1 MINISPDITV
11 LWIEKCVYTEG
22 KHIDAHSHEFFH
34 FICHISGNGVILN
47 GNREHKLENGKIY
60 LTMPGIVHEFYNTI
74 KEDLVTYEVKFE
86 INDQILNEKI
96 QKLPFEISVN
106 DPSISDIFATM
117 YAESKKR
124 LSLYREMISADMYRL
139 LILLQR
145 SVSEEND
152 LTIINKDYA
161 SEGKEDIAKVLT
173 YLEKNIHN
181 DISLE
186 QMAKLVHLEKIHFL
200 KKFKKQTSVT
210 PKKYFNGMRMK
221 RAKTLLQYSDMNIT
235 QISEAVGFKNIHYF
249 SRTFSQYMNESPTE
263 YRKNFV
269 ITK

>member
-1 MINISPDITV
+1 VIDISPDITV

-34 FICHISGNGVILN
+34 FICHISGNGVIFN
-47 GNREHKLENGKIY
+47 DNREHKLEDGKIY
-60 LTMPGIVHEFYNTI
+60 LTMPGIVHEFCNTV

-86 INDQILNEKI
+86 INDQFLKEKI
-96 QKLPFEISVN
+96 QKLPFEISAN
-106 DPSISDIFATM
+106 DQPISNIFTTM
-117 YAESKKR
+117 YIESKKKEP
-124 LSLYREMISADMYRL
+124 LHREMICADMYRL

-145 SVSEEND
+145 SVFEENSLSSAD
-152 LTIINKDYA
+152 KDHA
-161 SEGKEDIAKVLT
+161 SAGKEDVIKVLA
-173 YLEKNIHN
+173 YLEKNMHN

-200 KKFKKQTSVT
+200 KKFKKQTSIT
-210 PKKYFNGMRMK
+210 PKKYLNSMRMK

-263 YRKNFV
+263 YRRNFV

>member
-1 MINISPDITV
+1 MIRISQDISV
-11 LWIEKCVYTEG
+11 FWIEKCIYTEG

-34 FICHISGNGVILN
+34 FICHISGAGSIVNAN
-47 GNREHKLENGKIY
+47 TKCRLEAGRIY
-60 LTMPGIVHEFYNTI
+60 LTMPGIVHEFHNTD

-86 INDQILNEKI
+86 INDQVLKEKI
-96 QKLPFEISVN
+96 QKLPFEISTN
-106 DPSISDIFATM
+106 DQPISDIFASM
-117 YAESKKR
+117 YAESKKKGP
-124 LSLYREMISADMYRL
+124 LYKEMICADMNKL

-145 SVSEEND
+145 SVFEEND
-152 LTIINKDYA
+152 LSAVGMDY
-161 SEGKEDIAKVLT
+161 SSIEKEDVAKVLA
-173 YLEKNIHN
+173 YLERNMHK

-210 PKKYFNGMRMK
+210 PKKYLNSMRMK

-263 YRKNFV
+263 YRRNFV
-269 ITK
+269 MTR